1 MNFKKWLKSKTKIKV
16 YWSGYM
22 WAIVAAIVVGLVG
35 VISYHMTYAISTSF
49 RFDLWRFT
57 TNSYMQWFVDKPTD
71 LDQNALV
78 FVPFVRANSLYL
90 VDAILFWVAI
100 AVLLG
105 LFVYSLFT
113 RNTSKVGFVLSLD
126 FLSFVYFVIQIVYTV
141 FAMQDFTISSDGTKI
156 YGLDS
161 VKGNSGILFNCL
173 CLAGIIW
180 LSILHMDKENYSNV
194 VVSTTNY
201 LTVTHKDGVA
211 TLVCDI
217 SIMKGFKYENYGCAS
232 ASTDGV
238 LPPPVDTQNKRWGTV
253 TASSLYLECDYA
265 YTFNSTDGT
274 GAYYT
279 QTFGSD
285 SITGCL
291 A

>member
-1 MNFKKWLKSKTKIKV
+1 
-16 YWSGYM
+16 M

-180 LSILHMDKENYSNV
+180 LSILHMRKTLDGDSSKFLPYVTAVVMLISFVLSYQVAAALLVFATPTSQGFSLWVMTRFNLFLILTAS
-194 VVSTTNY
+194 VVS
-201 LTVTHKDGVA
+201 GA
-211 TLVCDI
+211 
-217 SIMKGFKYENYGCAS
+217 
-232 ASTDGV
+232 
-238 LPPPVDTQNKRWGTV
+238 
-253 TASSLYLECDYA
+253 CDYDPLLDPRVA
-265 YTFNSTDGT
+265 GQLCSTNK
-274 GAYYT
+274 
-279 QTFGSD
+279 
-285 SITGCL
+285 
-291 A
+291 